1 MRVLIA
7 CEGGNGMGLGHITR
21 CLALYRALE
30 RKGVTPV
37 TVIRGDGAVKKILG
51 RQRCEIFDWIKEK
64 DRFLSMA
71 SGSDIVVVDSYHA
84 SKRLCEEI
92 SRRAIKA
99 LYIDDYKR
107 IPYPAGT
114 VVNGTIGAERF
125 NYPKTHGVSY
135 LLGAK
140 YIPIRKE
147 FCGAGERKIR
157 KSIRNMLITF
167 GGTDKGI
174 FTAKLLK
181 VLKERFPGLR
191 YQIASGK
198 KNFSGPAKLRK
209 LMMLSDLCI
218 SAGGQTLY
226 ELASCGLPA
235 VGISFAENQTLN
247 LKGFRRSG
255 FLKYAGRH
263 TDPDIFNKVA
273 DAITAFSGPD
283 ARREAS
289 TAGANLI
296 DGKGSLRVAEYLLDS
311 LPPKILVRRAVKSD
325 CGRIWR
331 WRNDPRTRRSSFDG
345 KMIPYEEHEKWFT
358 RILGDGR
365 TRIYIG
371 ENGADERVGQARLES
386 MNDGSK
392 AYIHVNLNP
401 GFFGK
406 GIGCKLIRAASEAFC
421 SEHRNMRSIFAEVIS
436 DNAASITAFLK
447 AGYGF
452 YGKSRVG
459 GRRVVILRYVIG
471 RR

>member
-1 MRVLIA
+1 MRALIA
-7 CEGGNGMGLGHITR
+7 CEGGNGMGFGHITR
-21 CLALYRALE
+21 CLSLYRALE
-30 RKGVTPV
+30 RTGVSPV
-37 TVIRGDGAVKKILG
+37 MVIRGDRAVKKVLG
-51 RQRCEIFDWIKEK
+51 RQRCEFFDWIREK
-64 DRFLSMA
+64 GRFLSMA
-71 SGSDIVVVDSYHA
+71 SGSDIVVVDSYYA

-92 SRRAIKA
+92 SRRAIKT

-107 IPYPAGT
+107 MQYPAGI
-114 VVNGTIGAERF
+114 VINGTIGAEKF
-125 NYPKTHGVSY
+125 DYPKTHGVSY

-147 FCGAGERKIR
+147 FCGAGVRKIR
-157 KSIRNMLITF
+157 KSMRNILITF
-167 GGTDKGI
+167 GGTDKEI

-198 KNFSGPAKLRK
+198 KNFSGPDKLRK

-235 VGISFAENQTLN
+235 VGISFAENQTFN

-263 TDPDIFNKVA
+263 TDLDIFRKVVG
-273 DAITAFSGPD
+273 AIEALSGPD
-283 ARREAS
+283 ARRKAS
-289 TAGANLI
+289 AAGMYLI
-296 DGKGSLRVAEYLLDS
+296 DGMGSLRVAEYLLGS
-311 LPPKILVRRAVKSD
+311 LPPEISVRKAINSD
-325 CGRIWR
+325 CARIWR
-331 WRNDPRTRRSSFDG
+331 WRNDSRTRRSSFEG
-345 KMIPYEEHEKWFT
+345 RKIPYGEHKKWFT
-358 RILGDGR
+358 RIMTDGR
-365 TRIYIG
+365 ARIYIG
-371 ENGADERVGQARLES
+371 ENGAGERVGQARLES

-406 GIGCKLIRAASEAFC
+406 GIGCRLIRAASETFC
-421 SEHRNMRSIFAEVIS
+421 SERREVRSIFAEVIS

-447 AGYGF
+447 AGYVF
-452 YGKSRVG
+452 YGKSRVS
-459 GRRVVILRYVIG
+459 GRGVTILRYAIG
-471 RR
+471 RK